1 MKAKTLIRIV
11 LFAVLAVL
19 VAWGLMHRGDFD
31 ARGLQARFDALGAW
45 APLAYVGAYAVATVL
60 FLPGSVFTITGGA
73 LFGPV
78 EGTLYSLSGAT
89 LGASLAFLIARYLA
103 SDWVA
108 RRTGGRLARLIRGV
122 ENEGWRFVA
131 FTRLVPIFPF
141 NALNYALGLTRIRFW
156 HYVLASFVCMAPGA
170 FAYTYIGYAGAKA
183 VAGGRGTVTT
193 VLIALGVFAAVLFL
207 PRLIKRLRRDDGR
220 DANGEQEGKSV

>member
-1 MKAKTLIRIV
+1 MKAKTLIRV
-11 LFAVLAVL
+11 GLLAGLVVL
-19 VAWGLMHRGDFD
+19 VAWALMHRDQFSVED
-31 ARGLQARFDALGAW
+31 LQARFRALGAW

-78 EGTLYSLSGAT
+78 WGTLYSLSGAT

-103 SDWVA
+103 SDWVT
-108 RRTGGRLARLIRGV
+108 RRTGGWLGRLIHGV

-183 VAGGRGTVTT
+183 IVGGRGTITT